1 MNIWAIVPIKPFNK
15 AKSRLAKA
23 LHPEQREHIAESM
36 FRRTVNVL
44 TSVKDIRGVLV
55 ISRDT
60 KVLAIARDLGAHT
73 VQESGEPELNAA
85 LLRASQVAGMQHANG
100 VLILPAD
107 LPLVTTDDIQQL
119 LFLGRYHHSVVLA
132 PDRNGDGTN
141 AMLVVPP
148 GLIPFSYGA
157 GSYERHMALANAAN
171 ATVQIYRSETLSLDI
186 DTPEDLAMYYDVA
199 GATALFNHQ
208 PNIAQS

>member
-23 LHPEQREHIAESM
+23 LHPEQREHIAETM
-36 FRRTVNVL
+36 FRRTVSVL

-85 LLRASQVAGMQHANG
+85 LLRASQVAGLQHANG

-107 LPLVTTDDIQQL
+107 LPLVTADDVQQL
-119 LFLGRYHHSVVLA
+119 LYLGRYHHSVVLA
-132 PDRNGDGTN
+132 PDRNEDGTN
-141 AMLVVPP
+141 AMVVVPP
-148 GLIPFSYGA
+148 GFIPFSYGS
-157 GSYERHMALANAAN
+157 GSFARHLKLAQDAQ
-171 ATVQIYRSETLSLDI
+171 ATVQVYRSETLSLDI
-186 DTPEDLAMYYDVA
+186 DTPEDLAIYYEAA
-199 GATALFNHQ
+199 GAAALFNHQ
-208 PNIAQS
+208 PITNQP